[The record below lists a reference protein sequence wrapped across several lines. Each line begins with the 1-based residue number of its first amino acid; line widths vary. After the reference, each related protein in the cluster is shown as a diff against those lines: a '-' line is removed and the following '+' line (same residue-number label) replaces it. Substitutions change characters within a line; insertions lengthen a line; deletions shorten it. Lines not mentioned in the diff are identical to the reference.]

1 LIYLGSL
8 LKIGLHKQLDNIS
21 RFFNCSDSAVAPHS
35 AANQSNGKSGHGSS
49 GQSLVGSVAS
59 VPKSSSAANDT
70 VNKENVL
77 PQAVFVAATTPPTQ
91 TFASITRIDQGK
103 SPSSSDQH
111 QISVSGVY
119 SSSDPVLAP
128 SIIRNPGV
136 GGAISREVG
145 SDRIS
150 AVPNH
155 VKGNKLEEAGDLSAS
170 ENEKSESMNS
180 VSNLNDIQKTN
191 EVEGNQLSEPLQLS
205 SSSSLN
211 SSLRPS
217 SSCVIQPPEGKVF
230 ILYLLNPKIKIV

>member
-77 PQAVFVAATTPPTQ
+77 PQAVGVAATTSPTQ

-128 SIIRNPGV
+128 SITRNPGV

-150 AVPNH
+150 AGPNH
-155 VKGNKLEEAGDLSAS
+155 VKGDKLEEAGDLSAS